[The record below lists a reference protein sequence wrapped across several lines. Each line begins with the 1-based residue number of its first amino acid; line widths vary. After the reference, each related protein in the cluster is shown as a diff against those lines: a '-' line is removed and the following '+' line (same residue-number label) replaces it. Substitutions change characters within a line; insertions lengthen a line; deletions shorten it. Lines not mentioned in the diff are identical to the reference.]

1 MQFVKAI
8 GWGFRNYFRFKGTA
22 TRSEYWYW
30 ISFILVVGV
39 VAKLA
44 SAEIDFLGIWIALVI
59 FPTVTVLIRRL
70 RDAGHGSGW
79 IWLPVPGLFVFLVG
93 NTMVWSALLRVSLA
107 GGFSILAGD
116 EKRAALEIA
125 KAEEDI
131 ATGTTMVYLSLFYL
145 VAVLIWVNGYLAS
158 KKSKSFEEG
167 NKRVAAKTNIG
178 EE

>member
-8 GWGFRNYFRFKGTA
+8 GQGFKNYFRFRGTA
-22 TRSEYWYW
+22 SRSEYWYW
-30 ISFILVVGV
+30 MLFVIVGGV

-44 SAEIDFLGIWIALVI
+44 SAAIDFLGIWIALVI
-59 FPTVTVLIRRL
+59 FPTITLLIRRL
-70 RDAGHGSGW
+70 RDAGHSSGW
-79 IWLPVPGLFVFLVG
+79 IWLPVPGVFLLLVG
-93 NTMVWSALLRVSLA
+93 NTLVWSALLTVSLV

-116 EKRAALEIA
+116 EEQGALEIA
-125 KAEEDI
+125 KAKEDI

>member
-1 MQFVKAI
+1 MQFAKAI
-8 GWGFRNYFRFKGTA
+8 GSGFRNYFRFKGTA
-22 TRSEYWYW
+22 TRSVYWYW
-30 ISFILVVGV
+30 MLFVLVVGV

-44 SAEIDFLGIWIALVI
+44 SGEIDLLGIWIALVV
-59 FPTVTVLIRRL
+59 FPTITVLIRRL

-79 IWLPVPGLFVFLVG
+79 IWLPVPGVFVFLVG
-93 NTMVWSALLRVSLA
+93 NTMVWSALLTVSLA

-116 EKRAALEIA
+116 EERAALEIA

-167 NKRVAAKTNIG
+167 NKRVAAKTNMG

>member
-30 ISFILVVGV
+30 MLFVTVVGV

-44 SAEIDFLGIWIALVI
+44 SAEIDLLGIWIALVI

-79 IWLPVPGLFVFLVG
+79 IWLPVPGIFLSLVG

-116 EKRAALEIA
+116 EERAALEIA

-131 ATGTTMVYLSLFYL
+131 ATGTTMVYLSFFYL

-167 NKRVAAKTNIG
+167 NIRVASKTNMG

>member
-1 MQFVKAI
+1 MQFLRSVGA
-8 GWGFRNYFRFKGTA
+8 GFKNYFKFTGTA
-22 TRSEYWYW
+22 SRAEYWYW

-39 VAKLA
+39 AAKLA
-44 SAEIDFLGIWIALVI
+44 SAEIDFLGIWIALVL
-59 FPTVTVLIRRL
+59 FPTITVLIRRL

-79 IWLPVPGLFVFLVG
+79 IWLPVPGVFVFLVG
-93 NTMVWSALLRVSLA
+93 NTMAWSALLRVSLA

-116 EKRAALEIA
+116 EERAALEIT
-125 KAEEDI
+125 KAEQDI
-131 ATGTTMVYLSLFYL
+131 ATGSTMVYLSLFYL

>member
-30 ISFILVVGV
+30 MLFVTVVGV

-44 SAEIDFLGIWIALVI
+44 SAEIDLLGIWIALVI

-79 IWLPVPGLFVFLVG
+79 IWLPVPGVFVFLVG
-93 NTMVWSALLRVSLA
+93 NTMVWSALLTVSLV
-107 GGFSILAGD
+107 GGFRILAGD
-116 EKRAALEIA
+116 EERAALEIA

-145 VAVLIWVNGYLAS
+145 VVVLIWVNGYLTS

>member
-30 ISFILVVGV
+30 MLFVTVVGV

-44 SAEIDFLGIWIALVI
+44 SAEIDLLGIWIALVI

-79 IWLPVPGLFVFLVG
+79 IWLPVPGIFLSLVG

-116 EKRAALEIA
+116 EERAALEIA

-131 ATGTTMVYLSLFYL
+131 ATGTTMAYLSLFYL

-167 NKRVAAKTNIG
+167 NKRVAAKTNMG

>member
-1 MQFVKAI
+1 MQFVNAI
-8 GWGFRNYFRFKGTA
+8 GQGFKNYFRFRGTSS
-22 TRSEYWYW
+22 RSEYWYW
-30 ISFILVVGV
+30 MFFVIVVGV

-44 SAEIDFLGIWIALVI
+44 SAEIDLLGIWIALVL
-59 FPTVTVLIRRL
+59 FPTITVVIRRL
-70 RDAGHGSGW
+70 RDAGHGSAW
-79 IWLPVPGLFVFLVG
+79 IWLPVPGVFLFLVG
-93 NTMVWSALLRVSLA
+93 NTMVWSALLTVSLV

-116 EKRAALEIA
+116 EDRAALEIA

-131 ATGTTMVYLSLFYL
+131 ATGSTMVYLSLFYL

-167 NKRVAAKTNIG
+167 NKRVAAKTSIG

>member
-30 ISFILVVGV
+30 MLFVTVVGV

-44 SAEIDFLGIWIALVI
+44 SAEIDLLGIWIALVI

-79 IWLPVPGLFVFLVG
+79 IWLPVPGIFLSLVG

-116 EKRAALEIA
+116 EERAALEIA

-145 VAVLIWVNGYLAS
+145 VVVLIWVNGYLTS

>member
-30 ISFILVVGV
+30 MLFVTVVGV

-79 IWLPVPGLFVFLVG
+79 IWLPVPGVFVFLVG
-93 NTMVWSALLRVSLA
+93 NTMVWSALLTVSLA

-116 EKRAALEIA
+116 EERAALEIA

-167 NKRVAAKTNIG
+167 NKRVAAKTNMG